1 MAFISFQRAEIEA
14 AQLDPSIRSFVNGR
28 RGRLWGKSVADGE
41 KPYYCM
47 WRRTCGCHLHRTSI
61 ATVGAA
67 QQDATFF
74 TFYPPRGR
82 RVVRADL
89 AHKPSSHMN
98 FLVGQLQ
105 GPSEA
110 EKQGVRMVTRSILIR
125 VLA

>member
-1 MAFISFQRAEIEA
+1 MVAIYFELLSRLLSLLSKTRLASLFLRPEA
-14 AQLDPSIRSFVNGR
+14 AG
-28 RGRLWGKSVADGE
+28 
-41 KPYYCM
+41 
-47 WRRTCGCHLHRTSI
+47 
-61 ATVGAA
+61 
-67 QQDATFF
+67 
-74 TFYPPRGR
+74 
-82 RVVRADL
+82 VVRADL

>member
-1 MAFISFQRAEIEA
+1 MVAIYFELLSRLFTLLSKTRLSSLFLRPEA
-14 AQLDPSIRSFVNGR
+14 AG
-28 RGRLWGKSVADGE
+28 
-41 KPYYCM
+41 
-47 WRRTCGCHLHRTSI
+47 
-61 ATVGAA
+61 
-67 QQDATFF
+67 
-74 TFYPPRGR
+74 
-82 RVVRADL
+82 VVRADL

>member
-1 MAFISFQRAEIEA
+1 M
-14 AQLDPSIRSFVNGR
+14 
-28 RGRLWGKSVADGE
+28 
-41 KPYYCM
+41 
-47 WRRTCGCHLHRTSI
+47 
-61 ATVGAA
+61 
-67 QQDATFF
+67 
-74 TFYPPRGR
+74 
-82 RVVRADL
+82 RADL

>member
-1 MAFISFQRAEIEA
+1 MVAIYLELLSRLTTLLSKTLCSYLTWHLFLRPEA
-14 AQLDPSIRSFVNGR
+14 AG
-28 RGRLWGKSVADGE
+28 
-41 KPYYCM
+41 
-47 WRRTCGCHLHRTSI
+47 
-61 ATVGAA
+61 
-67 QQDATFF
+67 
-74 TFYPPRGR
+74 
-82 RVVRADL
+82 VVRADL